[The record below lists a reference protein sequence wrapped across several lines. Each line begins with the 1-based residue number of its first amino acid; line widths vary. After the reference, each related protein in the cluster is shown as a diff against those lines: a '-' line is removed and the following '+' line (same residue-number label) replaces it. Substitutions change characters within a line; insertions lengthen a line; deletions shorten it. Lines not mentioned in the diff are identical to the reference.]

1 MPRTQR
7 ALQTLPDLTGV
18 RLACCGHLE
27 IKMIPLFEALLARGA
42 KLFLTT
48 CNPTTVRDDT
58 VQWLVAHGAEADA
71 RFGMTAAE
79 YETALQHALT
89 WQPTHLL
96 EMGADL
102 SHALH
107 QRNDIHSVK
116 ASLEGTGSGINLLQ
130 GRLQTLALRYP
141 VFNCDDLPIKEGIHN
156 RHMVGL
162 TTWQAFFDRTRL
174 SLHERR
180 VLVIGYGSVGRGV
193 AETARAFGGAVT
205 IAERD
210 PARALEAAYAGW
222 RVQSLNDAIAE
233 ADVIVTATGARGVLT
248 AEHFAHLRD
257 GAFLL
262 NVGHR
267 SDEFDLAA
275 LRAHPH
281 TEVLPFIE
289 AFQINQRTIY
299 LFAGGSMA
307 NLTAGKGDSLN
318 AFDLTL
324 AVLAAGIRH
333 LVQHGST
340 AAPGVHLLPRQAW
353 EAVLG

>member
-7 ALQTLPDLTGV
+7 ALQTLPADLSAM
-18 RLACCGHLE
+18 RLACCVHLE
-27 IKMIPLFEALLARGA
+27 IKMIVLFEALLARGA

-58 VQWLVAHGAEADA
+58 VQWLVAHGATADA
-71 RFGMTAAE
+71 RFGMSASECDAAIQR
-79 YETALQHALT
+79 ALD
-89 WQPTHLL
+89 WQPTHLC
-96 EMGADL
+96 EVGGDL
-102 SHALH
+102 SCALH
-107 QRNDIHSVK
+107 QRTDVTSVK
-116 ASLEGTGSGINLLQ
+116 ASLEGTGSGIS
-130 GRLQTLALRYP
+130 RLRALPLRYP
-141 VFNCDDLPIKEGIHN
+141 VFNCDELPIKEGVHN

-162 TTWQAFFDRTRL
+162 TTWHAFFDRTRL

-180 VLVIGYGSVGRGV
+180 VLVIGYGAVGRGV

-210 PARALEAAYAGW
+210 AARALEAAYAGW
-222 RVQSLNDAIAE
+222 HVAPLDEAVRA
-233 ADVIVTATGARGVLT
+233 ADVIVTATGARDVLT
-248 AEHFAHLRD
+248 AEHFTQLRD

-267 SDEFDLAA
+267 ADELDLAT
-275 LRAHPH
+275 LRAYSHH
-281 TEVLPFIE
+281 EVQPFIE
-289 AFQINQRTIY
+289 AFQIGARTVY

-324 AVLAAGIRH
+324 AAFAAAIGHLAGAGA
-333 LVQHGST
+333 QAT
-340 AAPGVHLLPRQAW
+340 PGVHLLPREVW
-353 EAVLG
+353 LPFLR